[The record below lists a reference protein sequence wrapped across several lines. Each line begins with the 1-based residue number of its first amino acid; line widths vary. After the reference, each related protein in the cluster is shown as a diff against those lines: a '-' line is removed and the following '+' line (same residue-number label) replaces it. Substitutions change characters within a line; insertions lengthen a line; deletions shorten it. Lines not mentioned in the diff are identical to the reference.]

1 MTGTHVLCIYI
12 SSTVIMLDMETVYLP
27 ALWVILPNLCFN
39 IYLLL
44 KAMVR
49 ESLVVSSEGQRPWP
63 LRLFGSINSL
73 LRITY
78 YLH

>member
-1 MTGTHVLCIYI
+1 MG
-12 SSTVIMLDMETVYLP
+12 TVYLP

-39 IYLLL
+39 IHLLL
-44 KAMVR
+44 KAMGR
-49 ESLVVSSEGQRPWP
+49 ESLVVSGEVKDQGS

-78 YLH
+78 YLQ